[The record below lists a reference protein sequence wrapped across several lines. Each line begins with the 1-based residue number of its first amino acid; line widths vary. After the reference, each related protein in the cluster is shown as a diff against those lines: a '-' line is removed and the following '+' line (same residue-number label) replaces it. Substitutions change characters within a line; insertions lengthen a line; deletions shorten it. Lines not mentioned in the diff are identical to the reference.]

1 MSASLS
7 PQWELLAYVLIPTL
21 TRFNQIKKISKNLML
36 LQNKTAVL
44 TGASKGIGRQ
54 LAMDL
59 AALGA
64 NLALVARS
72 KEELTSLQKK
82 IEEKGAKCQIFVGDV
97 AKESFVVET
106 IKATIAQFGQI
117 DFMINNA
124 GYGVFGPT
132 DSITSEQW
140 SDLYD
145 TNVKGTFL
153 FCKEVLAIM
162 KANQSGHI
170 INIASDV
177 AKRVFDGGA
186 LYCSSKFAQ
195 DAFSAALR
203 KEVRKY
209 GIKVS
214 VVYSGL
220 VDTMFHT
227 DPQGADSHADW
238 LKVEDMTNSIIFIM
252 SQAKHV
258 VIDELMIHPLSQE
271 Y

>member
-1 MSASLS
+1 MA
-7 PQWELLAYVLIPTL
+7 
-21 TRFNQIKKISKNLML
+21 RFKNQITTLIYARILIKNM
-36 LQNKTAVL
+36 KTTLL
-44 TGASKGIGRQ
+44 TGASKGIGKV
-54 LAMDL
+54 LAIEL
-59 AALGA
+59 AKAGHNLG
-64 NLALVARS
+64 LVARS
-72 KEELTSLQKK
+72 TQELNEVKAEVEA
-82 IEEKGAKCQIFVGDV
+82 IGAKCLIFVGSV
-97 AKESFVVET
+97 ADEKLANDAAAQMT
-106 IKATIAQFGQI
+106 ATFGGI
-117 DFMINNA
+117 DFLINNA

-132 DSITSEQW
+132 ESYTAQAW

-153 FCKEVLAIM
+153 FCKAVLPAM
-162 KANQSGHI
+162 KAAHQGHI

-203 KEVRKY
+203 KEVRKD

-220 VDTMFHT
+220 VDTMFHA
-227 DPQGADSHADW
+227 DPQGDPHHADW
-238 LKVEDMTNSIIFIM
+238 LKPEDMAASIM
-252 SQAKHV
+252 YVMNQPAHV
-258 VIDELMIHPLSQE
+258 VIDELMIHPLSQD

>member
-1 MSASLS
+1 MSISNKV
-7 PQWELLAYVLIPTL
+7 VL
-21 TRFNQIKKISKNLML
+21 
-36 LQNKTAVL
+36 L

-54 LAMDL
+54 LALTL
-59 AALGA
+59 AGMG
-64 NLALVARS
+64 NHLALVARS
-72 KEELTSLQKK
+72 EAELLTLQA
-82 IEEKGAKCQIFVGDV
+82 ECEQKGSKCLIFVGNVSDESLVKKAV
-97 AKESFVVET
+97 AGT
-106 IKATIAQFGQI
+106 LAAFGRI

-124 GYGVFGPT
+124 GYGIFGPT
-132 DSITSEQW
+132 ESYSAEQW
-140 SDLYD
+140 SDMYD

-153 FCKEVLAIM
+153 FCKEVLESM
-162 KANQSGHI
+162 KVAQSGYI

-203 KEVRKY
+203 KEVRKH

-220 VDTMFHT
+220 VDTPFHGV
-227 DPQGADSHADW
+227 PGGEGKEGW
-238 LKVEDMTNSIIFIM
+238 LTGEDMTNAIVFMM
-252 SQAKHV
+252 SQPKHV
-258 VIDELMIHPLSQE
+258 VIDELMIHPLNQD

>member
-1 MSASLS
+1 M
-7 PQWELLAYVLIPTL
+7 EFT
-21 TRFNQIKKISKNLML
+21 
-36 LQNKTAVL
+36 NKVILL

-54 LAMDL
+54 LALTL
-59 AALGA
+59 ADKGNHLG
-64 NLALVARS
+64 LVARS
-72 KEELTSLQKK
+72 ESELYSLQQ
-82 IEEKGAKCQIFVGDV
+82 ECVSKGVKCLIFQGSV
-97 AKESFVVET
+97 ASENLVKTAVASMITE
-106 IKATIAQFGQI
+106 FGHI

-124 GYGVFGPT
+124 GYGIFGPT
-132 DSITSEQW
+132 EDITAEQLT
-140 SDLYD
+140 DLYD

-153 FCKEVLAIM
+153 FSKEVLESM
-162 KANQSGHI
+162 KTKGSGHI

-203 KEVRKY
+203 KEVRKH

-214 VVYSGL
+214 VIYSGL
-220 VDTMFHT
+220 VDTPF
-227 DPQGADSHADW
+227 HADERSERKKEW
-238 LKVEDMTNSIIFIM
+238 LTSQDMANTIIYVM
-252 SQAKHV
+252 NQPKHV

>member
-1 MSASLS
+1 MSL
-7 PQWELLAYVLIPTL
+7 
-21 TRFNQIKKISKNLML
+21 K
-36 LQNKTAVL
+36 NKTVIL
-44 TGASKGIGRQ
+44 TGASKGIGRK
-54 LAMDL
+54 LAIDL
-59 AALGA
+59 AADGA
-64 NLALVARS
+64 NVSLIARS
-72 KEELTSLQKK
+72 KPELESLQKN
-82 IEEKGAKCQIFVGDV
+82 IIDLGGSCQIFVGDV
-97 AKESFVVET
+97 SKESFVKEVVKNT
-106 IKATIAQFGQI
+106 ISKFGNI

-132 DSITSEQW
+132 ESITEAQW
-140 SDLYD
+140 TDLYD

-153 FCKEVLAIM
+153 FCKEVLANM
-162 KANQSGHI
+162 KASQSGHI

-177 AKRVFDGGA
+177 AKRVFDGGS

-203 KEVRKY
+203 KEVRKE

-220 VDTMFHT
+220 VDTMFHA
-227 DPQGADSHADW
+227 DPQGAEKHADW
-238 LKVEDMTNSIIFIM
+238 LKVEDMSDTIM
-252 SQAKHV
+252 YIMNQPKHV

>member
-1 MSASLS
+1 MN
-7 PQWELLAYVLIPTL
+7 
-21 TRFNQIKKISKNLML
+21 FKG
-36 LQNKTAVL
+36 KTVVL
-44 TGASKGIGRQ
+44 TGASKGIGRA
-54 LAMDL
+54 LAINL
-59 AALGA
+59 AAQGA
-64 NLALVARS
+64 NLSLIARS
-72 KEELTSLQKK
+72 KDELKAVQTGCKK
-82 IEEKGAKCQIFVGDV
+82 AGAQCLIFTGSVANEKLVNKAID
-97 AKESFVVET
+97 ETVET
-106 IKATIAQFGQI
+106 FGRI
-117 DFMINNA
+117 DYMINNA
-124 GYGVFGPT
+124 GYGVFGST
-132 DSITSEQW
+132 ESYTAETW

-153 FCKEVLAIM
+153 FSKAVLPNM
-162 KANQSGHI
+162 KAHHSGHI

-203 KEVRKY
+203 KEVRRD

-220 VDTMFHT
+220 VNTPFHSGPSSSDKNTWLT
-227 DPQGADSHADW
+227 D
-238 LKVEDMTNSIIFIM
+238 EDMAQSIMFIM
-252 SQAKHV
+252 GQPAHV

>member
-1 MSASLS
+1 MS
-7 PQWELLAYVLIPTL
+7 
-21 TRFNQIKKISKNLML
+21 IS
-36 LQNKTAVL
+36 NKVILL

-54 LAMDL
+54 LALTLSEMGNH
-59 AALGA
+59 LG
-64 NLALVARS
+64 LVARS
-72 KEELTSLQKK
+72 EAELSTLQVECEKK
-82 IEEKGAKCQIFVGDV
+82 GSKCLIFVGNV
-97 AKESFVVET
+97 ADENFVK
-106 IKATIAQFGQI
+106 KAVASTLDAFGCI

-124 GYGVFGPT
+124 GYGIFGPT
-132 DSITSEQW
+132 ETYSSEQW

-153 FCKEVLAIM
+153 FCKEVLQSM
-162 KANQSGHI
+162 KTAGSGYI

-195 DAFSAALR
+195 EAFSAALR
-203 KEVRKY
+203 KEVRKH

-220 VDTMFHT
+220 VDTSFHGT
-227 DPQGADSHADW
+227 PIGKEKEGW
-238 LKVEDMTNSIIFIM
+238 LTPEDMTNAIVFM
-252 SQAKHV
+252 MAQPKHV
-258 VIDELMIHPLSQE
+258 VIDELMIHPLNQE

>member
-1 MSASLS
+1 MSL
-7 PQWELLAYVLIPTL
+7 
-21 TRFNQIKKISKNLML
+21 K
-36 LQNKTAVL
+36 NKTVIL

-54 LAMDL
+54 LAIDL
-59 AALGA
+59 ANQGA

-72 KEELTSLQKK
+72 KEELITLQKS
-82 IEEKGAKCQIFVGDV
+82 IEGKGAKCSIFVGDV
-97 AKESFVVET
+97 AQESFVIET
-106 IKATIAQFGQI
+106 IKATITKFGQI

-124 GYGVFGPT
+124 GYGIFGPT
-132 DSITSEQW
+132 ESITSEQW

-153 FCKEVLAIM
+153 FCKEVLANM
-162 KANQSGHI
+162 KANKSGHI

-177 AKRVFDGGA
+177 AKRVFDGGS

-203 KEVRKY
+203 KEVRTD

-220 VDTMFHT
+220 VDTMFHA

-238 LKVEDMTNSIIFIM
+238 LKVEDMTSSIIFIM

>member
-1 MSASLS
+1 MNLKGKT
-7 PQWELLAYVLIPTL
+7 VLI
-21 TRFNQIKKISKNLML
+21 
-36 LQNKTAVL
+36 
-44 TGASKGIGRQ
+44 TGASKGIGKR
-54 LAMDL
+54 LALDL
-59 AALGA
+59 AKQGV

-72 KEELTSLQKK
+72 AEEL
-82 IEEKGAKCQIFVGDV
+82 KGVKDAAEQAGASVITFQGSV
-97 AKESFVVET
+97 SQET
-106 IKATIAQFGQI
+106 LANDALAQTVQAFGQI
-117 DFMINNA
+117 DFLVNNA

-132 DSITSEQW
+132 ESYSAQTW
-140 SDLYD
+140 SDTYD

-153 FCKEVLAIM
+153 FCKAALPFM
-162 KANQSGHI
+162 KKAGSGHI

-203 KEVRKY
+203 KEVRKD

-220 VDTMFHT
+220 VDTNFHP
-227 DPQGADSHADW
+227 DPHSTEKQDW
-238 LKVEDMTNSIIFIM
+238 LTDENM
-252 SQAKHV
+252 SNAICFMMGQPKHV

>member
-1 MSASLS
+1 MKT
-7 PQWELLAYVLIPTL
+7 TL
-21 TRFNQIKKISKNLML
+21 
-36 LQNKTAVL
+36 L
-44 TGASKGIGRQ
+44 TGASKGIGKELAIQ
-54 LAMDL
+54 LAQ
-59 AALGA
+59 AGHNLG
-64 NLALVARS
+64 LVARS
-72 KEELTSLQKK
+72 EAELNDVKAQVEAT
-82 IEEKGAKCQIFVGDV
+82 GARCLTFVGNV
-97 AKESFVVET
+97 ADET
-106 IKATIAQFGQI
+106 LANHAVAQMDATFGSI
-117 DFMINNA
+117 DYLINNA

-132 DSITSEQW
+132 ESYSAEQW

-153 FCKEVLAIM
+153 FCKAVLPVM
-162 KANQSGHI
+162 KAAGKGHI

-203 KEVRKY
+203 KEVRKD

-220 VDTMFHT
+220 VDTMFHAR
-227 DPQGADSHADW
+227 PQGDPHHADW
-238 LKVEDMTNSIIFIM
+238 LKPQDMADSIM
-252 SQAKHV
+252 YVMNQPPHV
-258 VIDELMIHPLSQE
+258 VIDELMIHPLSQD

>member
-1 MSASLS
+1 MSFKKKI
-7 PQWELLAYVLIPTL
+7 VLI
-21 TRFNQIKKISKNLML
+21 
-36 LQNKTAVL
+36 
-44 TGASKGIGRQ
+44 TGASRGIGRR
-54 LAMDL
+54 LALDL
-59 AALGA
+59 AAEGAHLG
-64 NLALVARS
+64 LVARNADALEQV
-72 KEELTSLQKK
+72 KVTAEGYGATVLT
-82 IEEKGAKCQIFVGDV
+82 FVGSV
-97 AKESFVVET
+97 SNEQLAYEAVNQMVET
-106 IKATIAQFGQI
+106 FGRI
-117 DFMINNA
+117 DCLVNNA

-132 DSITSEQW
+132 ESYSEQTW

-153 FCKEVLAIM
+153 FCKAALEPM
-162 KANQSGHI
+162 KKAGAGHI

-203 KEVRKY
+203 KEVRQN

-220 VDTMFHT
+220 VDTDFHP
-227 DPQGADSHADW
+227 DPHAPEKWDW
-238 LKVEDMTNSIIFIM
+238 LSDETMSANIRFIM
-252 SQAKHV
+252 GQPDHV
-258 VIDELMIHPLSQE
+258 VIDELMIHPLSQA